1 MRSTETPTRPSEG
14 TLVDVQRAAARD
26 VLPAEVF
33 EYVDTGSWHGTSR
46 AEAEAAWSALRLR
59 PRVLVDV
66 AAVDTSVEL
75 LGQRLRGPVLVGPTA
90 FHGLAHEEAEL
101 ATARAATRSGS
112 LLTLSTRSS
121 ALLEDV
127 GHAAAGPWWFQV
139 YATRDPAVHRGL
151 AQRAAAAGATALML
165 TGDTPVVARKPL
177 LHGTRLAGIDEHL
190 ARNAVQH
197 LPPGADWRAAVEQL
211 PAATPDLV
219 AELAELSGLP
229 VLVKGVLRAD
239 DAERCLAAGAAG
251 IVVSNHGGRQLDR
264 AVPTARA
271 LPEVVAAVAGRV
283 PVLVDGGLRSGLDV
297 LTALA
302 LGADAVLLG
311 RPVIWALAA
320 AGQRGVEDLLEW
332 LLDDLRHAMTLAG
345 APNLA
350 AVTPDLV
357 AQP

>member
-1 MRSTETPTRPSEG
+1 MRSTGAPPHPSG
-14 TLVDVQRAAARD
+14 LTLVDVQREAAQA

-33 EYVDTGSWHGTSR
+33 GYVDAGSWQGTSR
-46 AEAEAAWSALRLR
+46 AEAEGSWSSLRLR
-59 PRVLVDV
+59 PRALVDV
-66 AAVDTSVEL
+66 SAVDTSLEL
-75 LGQRLRGPVLVGPTA
+75 LGHRLRGPVLAGPTA

-101 ATARAATRSGS
+101 ATARAATRCGS

-177 LHGTRLAGIDEHL
+177 LRGTRLAGVDEHL
-190 ARNAVQH
+190 ARNALQH
-197 LPPGADWRAAVEQL
+197 LPPGADWREAVEQS
-211 PAATPDLV
+211 PAATTASI
-219 AELAELSGLP
+219 AELTELTGLP
-229 VLVKGVLRAD
+229 VLVKGVLRPD
-239 DAERCLAAGAAG
+239 DAARCLDAGAAG

-264 AVPTARA
+264 AVTTTQA
-271 LPEVVAAVAGRV
+271 LPEVVDAVAGRA
-283 PVLVDGGLRSGLDV
+283 PVLVDGGIRDGLDV

-311 RPVIWALAA
+311 RPVVWALAA
-320 AGQRGVEDLLEW
+320 GGQRGVEDLLTW
-332 LLDDLRHAMTLAG
+332 LVDDLAHAMTLAG
-345 APNLA
+345 APDLA
-350 AVTPDLV
+350 SVTPDLV
-357 AQP
+357 AGR